1 MNISDLTGIRQRIE
15 NGYYVNTKEYPKKT
29 ENMRAGY
36 ITDED
41 KSIKWN
47 KEQVELANQEYNK
60 KRREYMEK
68 GHRLAALFKQD
79 IIDYLMNFYN
89 LNEKA
94 ALVIFNKAYEEGHSD
109 GYICILDYVYD
120 YIEFIADVIDANGG
134 TVHV

>member
-1 MNISDLTGIRQRIE
+1 MNTSDLTGIRQRIE

-41 KSIKWN
+41 KSVRWN
-47 KEQVELANQEYNK
+47 KEQVDLANINYKKAQDEYNEEEN
-60 KRREYMEK
+60 RVEN
-68 GHRLAALFKQD
+68 LFRQD

-94 ALVIFNKAYEEGHSD
+94 ALVIFNKAYESGHSD
-109 GYICILDYVYD
+109 GYMCILNYVYD